1 VGLHIRTVF
10 ELLILVGLAN
20 GTPVGVNRLLG
31 RRWNWPVDGGLKLP
45 DGQPLFGASKTLR
58 GIVTAVVASA
68 AGATALNLGWKLG
81 AAVGAAAM
89 AGDLF
94 SSFCKRRMR
103 LQPGSRATG
112 LDQIPESLL
121 PALVARHA
129 LGLTAIDIAATAV
142 IFMVAEMALSVLFF
156 RWHLRERPY

>member
-1 VGLHIRTVF
+1 MHIRLVL

-20 GTPVGVNRLLG
+20 GTPVAVNRLLG
-31 RRWNWPVDGGLKLP
+31 TRWNWPLDGGLKLP

-58 GIVTAVVASA
+58 GIVTALLATVVGASA
-68 AGATALNLGWKLG
+68 LDLGWQLG
-81 AAVGAAAM
+81 VVVGAAAM
-89 AGDLF
+89 LGDLF

-103 LQPGSRATG
+103 LNAGSRATG

-121 PALVARHA
+121 PALVVRQA
-129 LGLTAIDIAATAV
+129 LSLSAIDIAATTV

-156 RWHLRERPY
+156 RLHLRERPY

>member
-1 VGLHIRTVF
+1 MHIYTIF

-20 GTPVGVNRLLG
+20 GTPVAVNRLLG
-31 RRWNWPVDGGLKLP
+31 RRGNWPVDGGLTLP

-58 GIVTAVVASA
+58 GILTAVIVTSVGASPL
-68 AGATALNLGWKLG
+68 GLGWKLG

-89 AGDLF
+89 AGDLL

-103 LQPGSRATG
+103 LKAGSRATG

-121 PALVARHA
+121 PALVARQA
-129 LGLTAIDIAATAV
+129 LSLSGTDVVAITAV
-142 IFMVAEMALSVLFF
+142 FMVAEIGLSVLFF

>member
-1 VGLHIRTVF
+1 MHIRLVL

-20 GTPVGVNRLLG
+20 GTPVAVNRLLG
-31 RRWNWPVDGGLKLP
+31 TRWNWPLDGGLKLP
-45 DGQPLFGASKTLR
+45 DGQPLFGASKTIR
-58 GIVTAVVASA
+58 GIVTAILATAVGASA
-68 AGATALNLGWKLG
+68 LDLGWQLG
-81 AAVGAAAM
+81 VVVGAAAM
-89 AGDLF
+89 LGDLF

-103 LQPGSRATG
+103 LEAGSRATG

-121 PALVARHA
+121 PALVARQA
-129 LGLTAIDIAATAV
+129 LSLSAIDVATTTV

>member
-1 VGLHIRTVF
+1 MHIRLVL

-20 GTPVGVNRLLG
+20 GTPVAVNRLLG
-31 RRWNWPVDGGLKLP
+31 TRWNWPLDGGLKLP

-58 GIVTAVVASA
+58 GIVTALLATVVGASA
-68 AGATALNLGWKLG
+68 LDLGWQLG
-81 AAVGAAAM
+81 VVVGAAAM
-89 AGDLF
+89 LGDLF

-103 LQPGSRATG
+103 LEAGSRATG

-121 PALVARHA
+121 PALVARQA
-129 LGLTAIDIAATAV
+129 LSLSAIDIATTTV

>member
-1 VGLHIRTVF
+1 LHIYTIF

-20 GTPVGVNRLLG
+20 GTPVAVNRLLG
-31 RRWNWPVDGGLKLP
+31 RRGNWPVDGGLTLP

-58 GIVTAVVASA
+58 GILTAIIVTSVGASA
-68 AGATALNLGWKLG
+68 LSLGWKLG

-89 AGDLF
+89 AGDLL

-103 LQPGSRATG
+103 LKAGSRATG

-121 PALVARHA
+121 PALVARQA
-129 LGLTAIDIAATAV
+129 LSLSGADVVAITAV
-142 IFMVAEMALSVLFF
+142 FMVAEIGLSVLFF

>member
-1 VGLHIRTVF
+1 MHIGLVF

-31 RRWNWPVDGGLKLP
+31 RRWNWPLDGGLKLP
-45 DGQPLFGASKTLR
+45 DGQPLFGSSKTLR

-68 AGATALNLGWKLG
+68 AGGSALGLGWKLG

-89 AGDLF
+89 VGDLF

-103 LQPGSRATG
+103 LQAGSRATG

-121 PALVARHA
+121 PALVARQA
-129 LGLTAIDIAATAV
+129 LSLSAMDIAATVV

-156 RWHLRERPY
+156 RLHLRERPY